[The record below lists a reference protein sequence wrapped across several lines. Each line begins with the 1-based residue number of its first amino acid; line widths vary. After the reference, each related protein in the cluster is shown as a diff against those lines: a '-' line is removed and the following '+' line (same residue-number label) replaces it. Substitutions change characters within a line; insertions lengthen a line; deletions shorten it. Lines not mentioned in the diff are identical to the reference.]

1 MDQKKI
7 GEFIKNIRLEHN
19 LTQKEFADELGV
31 TFQAVSKWETGK
43 NVPDIGIMK
52 DISKKYNV
60 NIDEILNGKKQ
71 VKTPFY
77 VRLIPIVLFT
87 LGIILITLSRSY
99 EHDFTFKTI
108 SSKCEDFKITGSAA
122 YNKDKASIYIS
133 SVEFCGKK
141 EEKPFKQITC
151 TLYEIEDKIKTEIS
165 TCKTDKEVTLE
176 EYLETV
182 NISVNDNKTF
192 CKRIQSSTLVLEIY
206 ATTQE
211 NQVITYNVPLKL
223 NDNC

>member
-60 NIDEILNGKKQ
+60 NIDEILNGEKKD
-71 VKTPFY
+71 KTPFY
-77 VRLIPIVLFT
+77 VRLIPFILLAIGIVIAST
-87 LGIILITLSRSY
+87 TISNS
-99 EHDFTFKTI
+99 HDFTFKTI
-108 SSKCEDFKITGSAA
+108 SSKCEDFKISGSAA

-133 SVEFCGKK
+133 SIEFCGKK
-141 EEKPFKQITC
+141 EETFKQITC
-151 TLYEIEDKIKTEIS
+151 TLYEVEDKTKTEIS
-165 TCKTDKEVTLE
+165 NCKLLKDISLKD
-176 EYLETV
+176 YLETV

-192 CKRIQSSTLVLEIY
+192 CKRIKTSSLVLEIY
-206 ATTQE
+206 ATTEE
-211 NQVITYNVPLKL
+211 NQIITYNVPLKL